1 MPTLFEPGRI
11 GNLVL
16 RNRLIKS
23 ATFEGMGD
31 ADGTPQPALGRFHRR
46 IAQGGVG
53 MNIVAFAS
61 VHPTGRS
68 YANQCLID
76 RDELVPAWKDV
87 ADAVHQAGGLAALQL
102 VHCGRTANPQVTGS
116 EALAPSPVRDRYSLS
131 VPREIDEGEIAE
143 MIEAFGQ
150 AAGRAKAAG
159 FDAVQ
164 IHAAHGYLIS
174 QFLSPFTNR
183 RRDAWGGDP
192 ERRRRFLLEVYR
204 RVRREVGPDYPVL
217 VKLNV
222 QDHVRG
228 GLTPEEAL
236 PAARA
241 LAEEGVDL
249 LELSAGFSDSVFHIT
264 RGDIPTDALVEGFS
278 LVQRIA
284 IKAFLSLMRDQ
295 VRLEREAYNL
305 PDALPIRQALPQV
318 PMSLVGG
325 MRSRAVMEEVLAQGF
340 DFVSLGRPLIRQP
353 NLPRLLEQGQ
363 VDAASCISC
372 NRCLLAMV
380 QQTGVR
386 CRQIAP
392 EGDEDAARSP

>member
-1 MPTLFEPGRI
+1 MSALFEPGRI
-11 GNLVL
+11 GNLTL

-23 ATFEGMGD
+23 ATFEGMG
-31 ADGTPQPALGRFHRR
+31 APDGTPTPALRRFHRR

-76 RDELVPAWKDV
+76 RDEVIPAWKELVDE
-87 ADAVHQAGGLAALQL
+87 VHQVGGLVALQL
-102 VHCGRTANPQVTGS
+102 VHCGRTANPGVTGS
-116 EALAPSPVRDRYSLS
+116 EALAPSPVRDRYSLAM
-131 VPREIDEGEIAE
+131 PREMNEGEIAE
-143 MIEAFGQ
+143 MIEAFGA

-183 RRDAWGGDP
+183 RRDDWGGDP
-192 ERRRRFLLEVYR
+192 GRRRRFLLEVYR

-217 VKLNV
+217 VKLNT

-228 GLTPEEAL
+228 GLTVEEAI

-241 LAEEGVDL
+241 LAEEGVDAI
-249 LELSAGFSDSVFHIT
+249 ELSAGFSDSVFHIT
-264 RGDIPTDALVEGFS
+264 RGDVPTDALVEGFS

-295 VRLEREAYNL
+295 VRFEREAYNL
-305 PDALPIRQALPQV
+305 PAALPIRQAVLGV
-318 PMSLVGG
+318 PMALVGG
-325 MRSRAVMEEVLAQGF
+325 MRSRAVMEDVLAQGF

-353 NLPRLLEQGQ
+353 NLPRLMERGE

-380 QQTGVR
+380 EQTGVR
-386 CRQIAP
+386 CRQIP
-392 EGDEDAARSP
+392 SEGD